1 MVHPGPL
8 QPLLLEANRE
18 VYQQSSCRALRLW
31 ELDLHFFICE
41 TEPALLELSEIQ
53 QERCGRCEHS
63 TCHMLCPRLQR
74 LFTQEPNGDRAS
86 APLQTSLSRQDT
98 GFLIKVFHLERKKN
112 LLLGGDKPR

>member
-1 MVHPGPL
+1 MGHPGPL
-8 QPLLLEANRE
+8 QSLLLEANRE
-18 VYQQSSCRALRLW
+18 VHQQSSCRTLRLW

-41 TEPALLELSEIQ
+41 TEPAFLELSEIQ

-63 TCHMLCPRLQR
+63 TCHMLCPSLQR

-98 GFLIKVFHLERKKN
+98 GFLIKVLHLERKKSVV
-112 LLLGGDKPR
+112 RWR